1 MAHDV
6 ISRRPNNSVVVSGIT
21 DIAGPAD
28 GLVLVENG
36 RAAKL
41 AAIPA
46 GGSPANRGVQ
56 SLL

>member
-28 GLVLVENG
+28 GFVLVENG
-36 RAAKL
+36 PKRHFVPRSDMS
-41 AAIPA
+41 AI
-46 GGSPANRGVQ
+46 G
-56 SLL
+56 